1 MARTKKVDLS
11 DLVAMRKARN
21 ENQSEFWQRFGC
33 TQSGGSR
40 YEAGRDLPR
49 PTAMLITLYELG
61 IVTDDD
67 LETARKAGGV
77 A

>member
-11 DLVAMRKARN
+11 DLVKMRKARN

-40 YEAGRDLPR
+40 YEGGRDLPR
-49 PTAMLITLYELG
+49 PTAILIALYELG
-61 IVTDDD
+61 VITDED
-67 LETARKAGGV
+67 LEAARKAGGI